1 MGKGSSKGHTPRE
14 AKDNLKSTQLLS
26 VIDAISEGPIEGPV
40 DGLKSV
46 LLNSTPVLDTEGN
59 TNISG
64 VTVVFRAG
72 EQEQTPPEGF
82 ESSGSETVLGTEVK
96 YDTPITRAITSANI
110 DRLRFTF
117 GVQALV
123 ETTSKGDRN
132 PSEVRLLV
140 QIQRNGGWVTE
151 KDITI
156 KGKTTSQYL
165 ASVVV
170 GNLPPRPFN
179 IRMRRMTPDSTTD
192 QLQNK
197 TLWSSYTEIIDV
209 KQCYPNTALVGVQ
222 VDSEQFGSQQVS
234 RNYHLRGRILQVPSN
249 YNPQTRQYSGIW
261 DGTFKPAYSNN
272 MAWCLW
278 DMLTHPRYGMG
289 KRLGAADVDKWAL
302 YVIGQYCD
310 QSVPDGFGGTE
321 PRITCNA
328 YLTTQRKAW
337 DVLSDFCSAMRCM
350 PVWNGQTLTFVQ
362 DRPSDKVWT
371 YNRSNVVMPDDGA
384 PFRYSFSALKDRHNA
399 VEVNWIDPDNG
410 WETATELV
418 EDTRAIARYGRNVTK
433 MDAFGCTSRGQAHR
447 AGLWLIK
454 TELLETQTVDFSVGA
469 EGLRHVPGDVI
480 EICDDDYAGIS
491 IGGRVLAVNS
501 QTRTLTLDREITLPS
516 SGTTLI
522 SLVDGSGNPVS
533 VEVQSVTDG
542 VKVKVSR
549 VPDGVAGYSVWG
561 LKLPTLRQR
570 LFRCVSIRENDDGT
584 YAITAVQHVP
594 EKEAIVD
601 NGAHFDGDQSGT
613 VNGVTPPAVQHL
625 TAEVTADSGE
635 YQVLARWDTPKVVK
649 GVSFL
654 LRLTVAADDG
664 SERLVSTARTTETT
678 YRFTQLALGNY
689 RLTVR
694 AVNAWGQQ
702 GDPAS
707 VSFRIAAPAAPS
719 RIELTPGYFQITATP
734 HLAVY
739 DPTVQFEFW
748 FSEKRITNTAQ
759 VEKSARYLGTGSQW
773 TVHGS
778 RIKPGTDFWFY
789 VRSVNLV
796 GKSAFVEAS
805 GQPSNDGEG
814 YLEIFRGLIDETLLG
829 QALKERIDASALRTE
844 VTQLEEDIRQRM
856 DTDIAEVTRKIGK
869 AENSLTQ
876 LVAKKNEDQTLAIA
890 QVSQK
895 VDRVSSEI
903 SQTVSQGQ
911 SENARQI
918 AQVRQ
923 YVDKKGSEITST
935 TDKKLG
941 DQAVTIQQIQRVQS
955 DTRNE
960 LNAMYMLKVQKTKNG
975 IPYVAG
981 IGAGI
986 EDVDGQTLSSILL
999 QADRIAMITPENGNT
1014 TPLFVAQGNQ
1024 LFMNDVFLKRLFAVS
1039 ITSSGNPPTFSL
1051 TPDGRLTARN
1061 ADISGAITANTGTL
1075 NNVTI
1080 NENCVIRG
1088 KLSANQIEGDLVKTV
1103 GKAFPRDSRAPKRWP
1118 SGTITVR
1125 VYDDQPFNRQ
1135 IVIPAVAFSGARH
1148 ERENSDTYSSC
1159 RLIVKKNGAEI
1170 YNRTAMDN
1178 TLVYSGVIDM
1188 PAGRGDMTLEFSVSA
1203 WWVNGWYPTASISDL
1218 LVVVMKKATAGIT
1231 IS

>member
-1 MGKGSSKGHTPRE
+1 
-14 AKDNLKSTQLLS
+14 
-26 VIDAISEGPIEGPV
+26 
-40 DGLKSV
+40 
-46 LLNSTPVLDTEGN
+46 
-59 TNISG
+59 
-64 VTVVFRAG
+64 
-72 EQEQTPPEGF
+72 
-82 ESSGSETVLGTEVK
+82 
-96 YDTPITRAITSANI
+96 
-110 DRLRFTF
+110 
-117 GVQALV
+117 
-123 ETTSKGDRN
+123 
-132 PSEVRLLV
+132 
-140 QIQRNGGWVTE
+140 
-151 KDITI
+151 
-156 KGKTTSQYL
+156 
-165 ASVVV
+165 
-170 GNLPPRPFN
+170 
-179 IRMRRMTPDSTTD
+179 
-192 QLQNK
+192 
-197 TLWSSYTEIIDV
+197 
-209 KQCYPNTALVGVQ
+209 
-222 VDSEQFGSQQVS
+222 
-234 RNYHLRGRILQVPSN
+234 
-249 YNPQTRQYSGIW
+249 
-261 DGTFKPAYSNN
+261 
-272 MAWCLW
+272 
-278 DMLTHPRYGMG
+278 
-289 KRLGAADVDKWAL
+289 
-302 YVIGQYCD
+302 
-310 QSVPDGFGGTE
+310 
-321 PRITCNA
+321 
-328 YLTTQRKAW
+328 
-337 DVLSDFCSAMRCM
+337 
-350 PVWNGQTLTFVQ
+350 
-362 DRPSDKVWT
+362 
-371 YNRSNVVMPDDGA
+371 
-384 PFRYSFSALKDRHNA
+384 RHNA

-418 EDTRAIARYGRNVTK
+418 EDSQAIARYGRNVTK

-491 IGGRVLAVNS
+491 TGGRVLAVNS
-501 QTRTLTLDREITLPS
+501 QTRTLTLDREIMLPS

-522 SLVDGSGNPVS
+522 SLVDGSGNPVG

-748 FSEKRITNTAQ
+748 FSEKRIADIRQ
-759 VEKSARYLGTGSQW
+759 VETTARYLGTALYWIAASIN
-773 TVHGS
+773 
-778 RIKPGTDFWFY
+778 IKPGHNYYFY
-789 VRSVNLV
+789 VRSVNTV
-796 GKSAFVEAS
+796 GKSAFVEAV
-805 GQPSNDGEG
+805 GQPSDDASG
-814 YLEIFRGLIDETLLG
+814 YLDFFKGE
-829 QALKERIDASALRTE
+829 
-844 VTQLEEDIRQRM
+844 
-856 DTDIAEVTRKIGK
+856 IGK
-869 AENSLTQ
+869 THLAQELWTQIDNGQLAPDLAEIRTSITDVSNEITQ
-876 LVAKKNEDQTLAIA
+876 TVNKKLEDQSAA
-890 QVSQK
+890 
-895 VDRVSSEI
+895 
-903 SQTVSQGQ
+903 
-911 SENARQI
+911 
-918 AQVRQ
+918 
-923 YVDKKGSEITST
+923 
-935 TDKKLG
+935 
-941 DQAVTIQQIQRVQS
+941 IQQIQ
-955 DTRNE
+955 
-960 LNAMYMLKVQKTKNG
+960 KVQVDTNNNLNSMWAVKLQQMQDG
-975 IPYVAG
+975 RLYIAG

-986 EDVDGQTLSSILL
+986 ENTPAGMQSQVLL
-999 QADRIAMITPENGNT
+999 AADRIAMINPANGNT
-1014 TPLFVAQGNQ
+1014 KPMFVGQGDQ
-1024 LFMNDVFLKRLFAVS
+1024 IFMNDVFLKYLTAPT
-1039 ITSSGNPPTFSL
+1039 ITSGGNPPAFSL
-1051 TPDGRLTARN
+1051 TPDGRLTAKN
-1061 ADISGAITANTGTL
+1061 ADISGSVNANAGTL

-1080 NENCVIRG
+1080 NENCRVLG

-1103 GKAFPRDSRAPKRWP
+1103 GKAFPRDSRAPERWP

-1125 VYDDQPFNRQ
+1125 VYDDQPFDRQ
-1135 IVIPAVAFSGARH
+1135 IVIPAVAFRGAKH
-1148 ERENSDTYSSC
+1148 ERENNDIYSSC

-1170 YNRTAMDN
+1170 YNRTALDN
-1178 TLVYSGVIDM
+1178 TLVYTGVIDM
-1188 PAGRGDMTLEFSVSA
+1188 PAGRGHMTLEFSVSA
-1203 WWVNGWYPTASISDL
+1203 WLVNDWYPTASISDL
-1218 LVVVMKKATAGIT
+1218 LVVVMKKSTAGIT

>member
-14 AKDNLKSTQLLS
+14 AKDNLKSSQMLS
-26 VIDAISEGPIEGPV
+26 VIDAISEGPVEGPV

-46 LLNSTPVLDTEGN
+46 LLNSTPVLDSEGN
-59 TNISG
+59 TNIFG

-96 YDTPITRAITSANI
+96 YDTPITRTITSANI

-170 GNLPPRPFN
+170 DNLPPRPFN

-302 YVIGQYCD
+302 YVIGQNCD

-418 EDTRAIARYGRNVTK
+418 EDTQAIARYGRNVTK

-491 IGGRVLAVNS
+491 IGGRVLAVNN

-522 SLVDGSGNPVS
+522 SLADGQGNPVS

-549 VPDGVAGYSVWG
+549 VPDGVAEYSVWG

-649 GVSFL
+649 GVSFM

-678 YRFTQLALGNY
+678 YRFRQLALGNY

-719 RIELTPGYFQITATP
+719 QIELTPGYFQITATP

-748 FSEKRITNTAQ
+748 FSEKRIADIRQ
-759 VEKSARYLGTGSQW
+759 VETTARYLGTALYWIAASIN
-773 TVHGS
+773 
-778 RIKPGTDFWFY
+778 IKPGHDYYFY
-789 VRSVNLV
+789 IRSVNTV
-796 GKSAFVEAS
+796 GKSAFVEAV
-805 GQPSNDGEG
+805 GQPSDDVSG
-814 YLEIFRGLIDETLLG
+814 YLNFFKGE
-829 QALKERIDASALRTE
+829 
-844 VTQLEEDIRQRM
+844 
-856 DTDIAEVTRKIGK
+856 IGK
-869 AENSLTQ
+869 THLAQELWTQIDNGQLAPDLAEIRTSITGVSNEITQ
-876 LVAKKNEDQTLAIA
+876 TVNKKLEDQSAA
-890 QVSQK
+890 
-895 VDRVSSEI
+895 
-903 SQTVSQGQ
+903 
-911 SENARQI
+911 
-918 AQVRQ
+918 
-923 YVDKKGSEITST
+923 
-935 TDKKLG
+935 
-941 DQAVTIQQIQRVQS
+941 IQQIQ
-955 DTRNE
+955 
-960 LNAMYMLKVQKTKNG
+960 KVQVDTNNNLNSMWAVKLQQMQDG
-975 IPYVAG
+975 RLYIAG
-981 IGAGI
+981 IGAGV
-986 EDVDGQTLSSILL
+986 ENTPDGMQSQVLL
-999 QADRIAMITPENGNT
+999 AADRIAMINPANGNT
-1014 TPLFVAQGNQ
+1014 KPMFVGQGDQ
-1024 LFMNDVFLKRLFAVS
+1024 IFMNEVFLKYLTAPT
-1039 ITSSGNPPTFSL
+1039 ITSGGNPPTFSL
-1051 TPDGRLTARN
+1051 TPDGRLSAKN
-1061 ADISGAITANTGTL
+1061 ADISGNVNANSGTL

-1080 NENCVIRG
+1080 NQNCRILG
-1088 KLSANQIEGDLVKTV
+1088 KLSANQIEGDIVKAV
-1103 GKAFPRDSRAPKRWP
+1103 GKAFPRNGSYA
-1118 SGTITVR
+1118 SGTITVT
-1125 VYDDQPFNRQ
+1125 VYDDQAFDRQ
-1135 IVIPAVAFSGARH
+1135 IVVPPVLFRGGKH
-1148 ERENSDTYSSC
+1148 ENFNSNNQQSYWYSTC
-1159 RLIVKKNGAEI
+1159 KLQVLKNGQEI
-1170 YNRTAMDN
+1170 FQQPATDVSR
-1178 TLVYSGVIDM
+1178 VFSSVIDM
-1188 PAGRGDMTLEFSVSA
+1188 PAGHGHVTLTFNVSSYGA
-1203 WWVNGWYPTASISDL
+1203 NNWTPTTSISDL
-1218 LVVVMKKATAGIT
+1218 LVVVMKKSTAGIS

>member
-1 MGKGSSKGHTPRE
+1 
-14 AKDNLKSTQLLS
+14 
-26 VIDAISEGPIEGPV
+26 
-40 DGLKSV
+40 
-46 LLNSTPVLDTEGN
+46 
-59 TNISG
+59 SG

-96 YDTPITRAITSANI
+96 YDTPITRTITSANI

-170 GNLPPRPFN
+170 DNLPPRPFS

-261 DGTFKPAYSNN
+261 DGTLKPAYSNN

-302 YVIGQYCD
+302 YIIGQYCD

-399 VEVNWIDPDNG
+399 VEVNWIDPNNG

-418 EDTRAIARYGRNVTK
+418 EDTQAIARYGRNVTK

-491 IGGRVLAVNS
+491 TGGRVLAVNS

-649 GVSFL
+649 GVSFM

-694 AVNAWGQQ
+694 AVNARGQQ

-748 FSEKRITNTAQ
+748 FSEKRITDIRQ
-759 VEKSARYLGTGSQW
+759 VETTARYLGTALYWIAASIN
-773 TVHGS
+773 
-778 RIKPGTDFWFY
+778 IKPGHDYYFY
-789 VRSVNLV
+789 IRSVNTV
-796 GKSAFVEAS
+796 GKSAFVEAVGRAS
-805 GQPSNDGEG
+805 DDAEG
-814 YLEIFRGLIDETLLG
+814 YLDFFKGE
-829 QALKERIDASALRTE
+829 
-844 VTQLEEDIRQRM
+844 
-856 DTDIAEVTRKIGK
+856 IGK
-869 AENSLTQ
+869 THLAQELWTQIDNGQLAPDLTEIRTSITDVSNEITQ
-876 LVAKKNEDQTLAIA
+876 TVNKKLEDQSAA
-890 QVSQK
+890 
-895 VDRVSSEI
+895 
-903 SQTVSQGQ
+903 
-911 SENARQI
+911 
-918 AQVRQ
+918 
-923 YVDKKGSEITST
+923 
-935 TDKKLG
+935 
-941 DQAVTIQQIQRVQS
+941 IQQIQ
-955 DTRNE
+955 
-960 LNAMYMLKVQKTKNG
+960 KVQVDTNNNLNSMWAVKLQQMQDG
-975 IPYVAG
+975 RLYIAG

-986 EDVDGQTLSSILL
+986 ENTPDGMQSQVLL
-999 QADRIAMITPENGNT
+999 AADRIAMINPANGNT
-1014 TPLFVAQGNQ
+1014 KPMFVGQGDQ
-1024 LFMNDVFLKRLFAVS
+1024 IFMNDVFLKRLTAPT
-1039 ITSSGNPPTFSL
+1039 ITSGGNPPAFSL
-1051 TPDGRLTARN
+1051 TPDGKLTAKN
-1061 ADISGAITANTGTL
+1061 ADISGSVNANAGTL
-1075 NNVTI
+1075 NNVTV
-1080 NENCVIRG
+1080 NENCTIKGMLEATQVRG
-1088 KLSANQIEGDLVKTV
+1088 DFVKAVSKSFPKQAGTWGNTETPNGTV
-1103 GKAFPRDSRAPKRWP
+1103 TV
-1118 SGTITVR
+1118 TIS
-1125 VYDDQPFNRQ
+1125 DDHNFDRQ
-1135 IVIPAVAFSGARH
+1135 IIIPPIIFNGIAYSDPGSGNNPGGTRYTGYGF
-1148 ERENSDTYSSC
+1148 EVR
-1159 RLIVKKNGAEI
+1159 KNGVLIASRETKGAI
-1170 YNRTAMDN
+1170 PGS
-1178 TLVYSGVIDM
+1178 YSAVIDM
-1188 PAGRGDMTLEFSVSA
+1188 PSGRGSVTLEFKVFQKGNQGA
-1203 WWVNGWYPTASISDL
+1203 GNITDCTVIVT
-1218 LVVVMKKATAGIT
+1218 KKAASGIS
-1231 IS
+1231 IR

>member
-96 YDTPITRAITSANI
+96 YDTPITRTITSANI

-170 GNLPPRPFN
+170 DNLPPRPFN

-234 RNYHLRGRILQVPSN
+234 RNYHLHGRILQVPSN

-328 YLTTQRKAW
+328 WLTTQRKAW

-362 DRPSDKVWT
+362 DRPSDKVWA

-418 EDTRAIARYGRNVTK
+418 EDTQAIARYGRNVTK

-491 IGGRVLAVNS
+491 TGGRVLAVNS

-522 SLVDGSGNPVS
+522 SLVDGQGNPVS

-549 VPDGVAGYSVWG
+549 VPDGVAEYSVWG

-654 LRLTVAADDG
+654 LRLTVTADDG

-694 AVNAWGQQ
+694 AVNARGQQ

-748 FSEKRITNTAQ
+748 FSEKRITDIRQ
-759 VEKSARYLGTGSQW
+759 VETTARYLGTALYWIAASIN
-773 TVHGS
+773 
-778 RIKPGTDFWFY
+778 IKPGHDYYFY
-789 VRSVNLV
+789 VRSVNTV
-796 GKSAFVEAS
+796 GKSAFVEAVGRAS
-805 GQPSNDGEG
+805 DDAEG
-814 YLEIFRGLIDETLLG
+814 YLDFFKGE
-829 QALKERIDASALRTE
+829 
-844 VTQLEEDIRQRM
+844 
-856 DTDIAEVTRKIGK
+856 IGK
-869 AENSLTQ
+869 THLAQELWTQIDNGQLAPDLAEIRTSITNVSNEITQ
-876 LVAKKNEDQTLAIA
+876 TVNKKLEDQSAA
-890 QVSQK
+890 
-895 VDRVSSEI
+895 
-903 SQTVSQGQ
+903 
-911 SENARQI
+911 
-918 AQVRQ
+918 
-923 YVDKKGSEITST
+923 
-935 TDKKLG
+935 
-941 DQAVTIQQIQRVQS
+941 IQQIQ
-955 DTRNE
+955 
-960 LNAMYMLKVQKTKNG
+960 KVQVDTNNNLNSMWAVKLQQMKDG
-975 IPYVAG
+975 RLYIAG

-986 EDVDGQTLSSILL
+986 ENTPAGMQSQVLL
-999 QADRIAMITPENGNT
+999 AADRIAMINPANGNT
-1014 TPLFVAQGNQ
+1014 KPMFVGQGDQ
-1024 LFMNDVFLKRLFAVS
+1024 IFMNEVFLKYLTAPT
-1039 ITSSGNPPTFSL
+1039 ITSGGNPPAFSM
-1051 TPDGRLTARN
+1051 TPDGKLTAKN
-1061 ADISGAITANTGTL
+1061 ADISGSVNANAGTL

-1080 NENCVIRG
+1080 NENCQIKG
-1088 KLSANQIEGDLVKTV
+1088 KLSANQIEGDIVKTV
-1103 GKAFPRDSRAPKRWP
+1103 GKAFPRDSRAPERWP

-1125 VYDDQPFNRQ
+1125 IYDDQPFDRQ
-1135 IVIPAVAFSGARH
+1135 IVIPAVAFSGAKH
-1148 ERENSDTYSSC
+1148 EREHTDIYSSC

-1170 YNRTAMDN
+1170 YNRTALDN
-1178 TLVYSGVIDM
+1178 TLIYSGVIDM
-1188 PAGRGDMTLEFSVSA
+1188 PAGHGHMTLEFSVSA
-1203 WWVNGWYPTASISDL
+1203 WLVNDWYPTASISDL
-1218 LVVVMKKATAGIT
+1218 LVVVMKKATAGIS

>member
-46 LLNSTPVLDTEGN
+46 LLNSTPVLDSEGN

-96 YDTPITRAITSANI
+96 YDTPITRTITSANI

-418 EDTRAIARYGRNVTK
+418 EDTQAIARYGRNVTK

-491 IGGRVLAVNS
+491 TGGRVLAVNS

-522 SLVDGSGNPVS
+522 SLADGQGNPVS

-549 VPDGVAGYSVWG
+549 VPDGVAEYSVWG

-678 YRFTQLALGNY
+678 YRFTQLAPGNY

-694 AVNAWGQQ
+694 AANAWGQQ

-734 HLAVY
+734 YLAVY

-748 FSEKRITNTAQ
+748 FSEKRIADIRQ
-759 VEKSARYLGTGSQW
+759 VETAARYLGSALYW
-773 TVHGS
+773 IAAS
-778 RIKPGTDFWFY
+778 INIKPGHDYYFY
-789 VRSVNLV
+789 IRSVNTV
-796 GKSAFVEAS
+796 GKSAFVEAVGRAS
-805 GQPSNDGEG
+805 DDAEG
-814 YLEIFRGLIDETLLG
+814 YLDFFKGE
-829 QALKERIDASALRTE
+829 
-844 VTQLEEDIRQRM
+844 
-856 DTDIAEVTRKIGK
+856 IGK
-869 AENSLTQ
+869 THLAQELWTQIDNGQLAPDLAEIRTSITNVS
-876 LVAKKNEDQTLAIA
+876 NEIT
-890 QVSQK
+890 
-895 VDRVSSEI
+895 
-903 SQTVSQGQ
+903 QTV
-911 SENARQI
+911 N
-918 AQVRQ
+918 
-923 YVDKKGSEITST
+923 
-935 TDKKLG
+935 KKLEN
-941 DQAVTIQQIQRVQS
+941 QSAAIQQIQ
-955 DTRNE
+955 
-960 LNAMYMLKVQKTKNG
+960 KVQVDTNNNLNSMWAVKLQQMQDG
-975 IPYVAG
+975 RLYIAG

-986 EDVDGQTLSSILL
+986 ENTPAGMQSQVLL
-999 QADRIAMITPENGNT
+999 AADRIAMINPANGNT
-1014 TPLFVAQGNQ
+1014 KPMFVGQGDQ
-1024 LFMNDVFLKRLFAVS
+1024 IFMNEVFLKYLTAPT
-1039 ITSSGNPPTFSL
+1039 ITSGGNPPAFSL
-1051 TPDGRLTARN
+1051 TPDGRLTAKN
-1061 ADISGAITANTGTL
+1061 ADISGNVNANSGTL

-1080 NENCVIRG
+1080 NENCRVLG

-1103 GKAFPRDSRAPKRWP
+1103 GKAFPRDSRAPERWP

-1125 VYDDQPFNRQ
+1125 VYDDQPFDRQ
-1135 IVIPAVAFSGARH
+1135 IVIPAVAFSGAKH
-1148 ERENSDTYSSC
+1148 EKEHTDIYSSC
-1159 RLIVKKNGAEI
+1159 RLIVRKNGAEI
-1170 YNRTAMDN
+1170 YNRTALDN
-1178 TLVYSGVIDM
+1178 TLIYSGVIDM
-1188 PAGRGDMTLEFSVSA
+1188 PAGHGHMTLEFSVSA
-1203 WWVNGWYPTASISDL
+1203 WLVNNWYPTASISDL

>member
-26 VIDAISEGPIEGPV
+26 VIGAISEGPVEGPV

-46 LLNSTPVLDTEGN
+46 LLNSTPVLDSEGN

-96 YDTPITRAITSANI
+96 YDTPITRTITSANI

-170 GNLPPRPFN
+170 DNLPPRPFS

-234 RNYHLRGRILQVPSN
+234 RNYHLRGRILRVPSN

-399 VEVNWIDPDNG
+399 VEVNWIDPNNG

-418 EDTRAIARYGRNVTK
+418 EDTQAIARYGRNVTK

-454 TELLETQTVDFSVGA
+454 TELLETQTVDFSVAA

-625 TAEVTADSGE
+625 TAEVTADSVE

-678 YRFTQLALGNY
+678 YRFRQLALGNY

-694 AVNAWGQQ
+694 AVNARGQQ
-702 GDPAS
+702 GEPAS

-719 RIELTPGYFQITATP
+719 QIELTPGYFQITATP

-748 FSEKRITNTAQ
+748 FSEKRIADIRQ
-759 VEKSARYLGTGSQW
+759 VEASARYLGTALYWIAASIN
-773 TVHGS
+773 
-778 RIKPGTDFWFY
+778 IKPGHDYYFY
-789 VRSVNLV
+789 IRSVNTV
-796 GKSAFVEAS
+796 GKSAFVEAV
-805 GQPSNDGEG
+805 GHPSDDASG
-814 YLEIFRGLIDETLLG
+814 YLDFFKGE
-829 QALKERIDASALRTE
+829 
-844 VTQLEEDIRQRM
+844 
-856 DTDIAEVTRKIGK
+856 IGK
-869 AENSLTQ
+869 THLAQELWTQIDNGQLAPDLAEIRTSITDVSNEITQ
-876 LVAKKNEDQTLAIA
+876 TVNKKLEDQSAA
-890 QVSQK
+890 
-895 VDRVSSEI
+895 
-903 SQTVSQGQ
+903 
-911 SENARQI
+911 
-918 AQVRQ
+918 
-923 YVDKKGSEITST
+923 
-935 TDKKLG
+935 
-941 DQAVTIQQIQRVQS
+941 IQQIQ
-955 DTRNE
+955 
-960 LNAMYMLKVQKTKNG
+960 KVQVDTNNNLNSMWAVKLQQMQDG
-975 IPYVAG
+975 RLYIAG

-986 EDVDGQTLSSILL
+986 ENTPDGMQSQVLL
-999 QADRIAMITPENGNT
+999 AADRIAMINPANGNT
-1014 TPLFVAQGNQ
+1014 KPMFVGQGDQ
-1024 LFMNDVFLKRLFAVS
+1024 IFMNEVFLKYLTAPT
-1039 ITSSGNPPTFSL
+1039 ITSGGNPPAFSL
-1051 TPDGRLTARN
+1051 TPDGRLTAKN
-1061 ADISGAITANTGTL
+1061 ADISGNVNANSGTL

-1080 NENCVIRG
+1080 NQNCRILG
-1088 KLSANQIEGDLVKTV
+1088 KLSANQIEGDIVKTV
-1103 GKAFPRDSRAPKRWP
+1103 GKAFPRNSSYA
-1118 SGTITVR
+1118 SGTITVT
-1125 VYDDQPFNRQ
+1125 VYDDQAFDRQ
-1135 IVIPAVAFSGARH
+1135 IVIPPVLFRGGKH
-1148 ERENSDTYSSC
+1148 ENFNSNNQQSYWYSTC
-1159 RLIVKKNGAEI
+1159 KLQVLKNGQEI
-1170 YNRTAMDN
+1170 FQQPATDVSR
-1178 TLVYSGVIDM
+1178 VFSSVIDM
-1188 PAGRGDMTLEFSVSA
+1188 PAGHGHVTLTFNVSSYGA
-1203 WWVNGWYPTASISDL
+1203 NNWTPTTSISDL
-1218 LVVVMKKATAGIT
+1218 LVVVMKKSTAGIS